1 MSTTTNPRAV
11 SSGEAYEVVKW
22 YTRARRFPQ
31 LIGKTPDG
39 ATIWGGPY
47 TYTQVIAG
55 VAFIVIGSKTTWLWG
70 HFGLIG
76 NALILLGCAYGLVVL
91 LGRLPIGS
99 RNPISVGFGAIR
111 ALSSPTQGHLGGAKV
126 RIRRPRPSRSRLV
139 INHDAPSLADIQQR
153 SANPTPPVPARPSS
167 RHRIPLPRWS
177 RPAPPQ
183 PPTAAPTSSATRLRP
198 VPATTPRRSA
208 SPTLTGVQR
217 LLASSGS
224 TQED

>member
-1 MSTTTNPRAV
+1 MSTTTNPRT

-99 RNPISVGFGAIR
+99 RNPISVGSGAIR
-111 ALSSPTQGHLGGAKV
+111 ALSSPAQGRLGGAPV
-126 RIRRPRPSRSRLV
+126 RIRRARPTRSRLV
-139 INHDAPSLADIQQR
+139 INHDAPSLAEIQAR
-153 SANPTPPVPARPSS
+153 RAAPTPPRPT
-167 RHRIPLPRWS
+167 RTRRRLPRPRWS
-177 RPAPPQ
+177 RPAPSQQ
-183 PPTAAPTSSATRLRP
+183 PSVAAAPASTRLRP
-198 VPATTPRRSA
+198 VPATAPRSSA
-208 SPTLTGVQR
+208 SPALTEVQR
-217 LLASSGS
+217 LLASSGAS
-224 TQED
+224 QDD

>member
-1 MSTTTNPRAV
+1 MSTTTNPRPT

-99 RNPISVGFGAIR
+99 RNPIAVGSGAIR

-139 INHDAPSLADIQQR
+139 INHNAPSLAEIQQR
-153 SANPTPPVPARPSS
+153 RANPPAPAAPRTRS
-167 RHRIPLPRWS
+167 RRLPRPRWS
-177 RPAPPQ
+177 RPAPSQ
-183 PPTAAPTSSATRLRP
+183 QPTADTVPSSTRLRP
-198 VPATTPRRSA
+198 VPATTPRSSA
-208 SPTLTGVQR
+208 SPALTGVQR
-217 LLASSGS
+217 LLASSGA

>member
-1 MSTTTNPRAV
+1 MV
-11 SSGEAYEVVKW
+11 VGEAYEVVKW

-99 RNPISVGFGAIR
+99 RNPISVGSGAIR
-111 ALSSPTQGHLGGAKV
+111 ALSSPTQGHLGGAPV
-126 RIRRPRPSRSRLV
+126 RIAPEPTEIGLRDPIGSRPRS
-139 INHDAPSLADIQQR
+139 
-153 SANPTPPVPARPSS
+153 TTRP
-167 RHRIPLPRWS
+167 
-177 RPAPPQ
+177 
-183 PPTAAPTSSATRLRP
+183 
-198 VPATTPRRSA
+198 
-208 SPTLTGVQR
+208 
-217 LLASSGS
+217 
-224 TQED
+224 